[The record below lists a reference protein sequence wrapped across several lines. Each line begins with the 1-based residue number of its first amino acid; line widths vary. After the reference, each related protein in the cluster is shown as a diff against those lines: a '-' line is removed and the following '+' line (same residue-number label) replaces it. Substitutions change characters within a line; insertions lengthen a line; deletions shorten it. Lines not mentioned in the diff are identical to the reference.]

1 MNLNL
6 AEVRQV
12 QAGGQGGDGKESFI
26 SRPTVSRVPLPQHPP
41 PRIPGEGSQLPRTGF
56 SSFTL
61 LAASPISSQKLP
73 NSSLELLQLPRLAI
87 LSSSPQLFGI
97 R

>member
-1 MNLNL
+1 MTLNL
-6 AEVRQV
+6 AAVRQG
-12 QAGGQGGDGKESFI
+12 QAGGQCGDGKASFI
-26 SRPTVSRVPLPQHPP
+26 SRPTVSKVPSPQRPP
-41 PRIPGEGSQLPRTGF
+41 PSRIPGGGPQLSRTGF

-87 LSSSPQLFGI
+87 RSSSPQLF
-97 R
+97 